1 MWPPH
6 SRSMMTSSNGNIF
19 RVTVCDWPFVRGI
32 HRSPVNSQRPV
43 TQNFGV
49 SFDLCPNKRLSKQSW
64 GWWFETPSHSL
75 WRHCNDSYWRNDG
88 KKWRF
93 LKFDRFAGSKQLCN
107 DIVYSS
113 VGYISLDNPLVSS
126 KIFQECWWQTLI
138 LVSEQTACMCCS
150 PFKADELYLC
160 VSKLDHHWFR

>member
-6 SRSMMTSSNGNIF
+6 SGSMMTSSNGNIF
-19 RVTVCDWPFVRGI
+19 RVTGHLCGEFTGPQWIHKGQWRRTLVFSLICARINDWVNNREAGDLRR
-32 HRSPVNSQRPV
+32 HRTHYDVIVMTV
-43 TQNFGV
+43 T
-49 SFDLCPNKRLSKQSW
+49 
-64 GWWFETPSHSL
+64 EE
-75 WRHCNDSYWRNDG
+75 NDG

-107 DIVYSS
+107 NIVYSS

-150 PFKADELYLC
+150 PFKADELYIC